1 LDDALD
7 KKIESAWIGHCGFA
21 HWLTK
26 TMKPE
31 TVVDLGTYH
40 GASALALA
48 GAGYGTIYTIDK
60 FDEEEDYKEAKDNIS
75 TLDNIELIVSKFD
88 DVVESWDKKID
99 ILHIDG
105 SHDYD
110 SVKNDM
116 EKWIPFVSDNGV
128 ILLHDTYN
136 PSFGGAFFAYIE
148 YPGEWARMMFLRS
161 SGLGILTKNGEIA
174 NKIVNAYHPE
184 LVYASHLPY
193 MIHFLDQLYTAFKKM
208 AGEEVWRKLLGLSPQ
223 EQEAKD

>member
-1 LDDALD
+1 MDDALD

-105 SHDYD
+105 SHDY
-110 SVKNDM
+110 
-116 EKWIPFVSDNGV
+116 
-128 ILLHDTYN
+128 
-136 PSFGGAFFAYIE
+136 FAYIE